1 MPHHHEQRILPHSAA
16 QMFDLVADVQR
27 YPEFLPWV
35 SAIRIRK
42 NDELEMLAD
51 MVVGFK
57 SLRETFSSRVLKTP
71 KSSIVVDYLDGPM
84 KHLHNAWQFA
94 DLPEGGSSVD
104 FTVDFSFRN
113 RVFEALAGQF
123 FDSALRKMTSAF
135 IERADTLYGT
145 EGSSNPR
152 A

>member
-1 MPHHHEQRILPHSAA
+1 MPHHHERRTLPHSAE
-16 QMFDLVADVQR
+16 QMYDLVADVKR

-35 SAIRIRK
+35 SAIRVRQ
-42 NDELEMLAD
+42 DGETEMLAD

-57 SLRETFSSRVLKTP
+57 ALRETFSSRVLKVP
-71 KSSIVVDYLDGPM
+71 KTSIVVDYLDGPM
-84 KHLHNAWQFA
+84 KHLHNNWKFEN
-94 DLPEGGSSVD
+94 LPNGGSTVD

-123 FDSALRKMTSAF
+123 FDSALRKMTGAF
-135 IERADTLYGT
+135 IERADDLYGSN
-145 EGSSNPR
+145 SSK

>member
-1 MPHHHEQRILPHSAA
+1 MPHHHERRNLPHSAA
-16 QMFDLVADVQR
+16 QMYDLVADVGR
-27 YPEFLPWV
+27 YPDFLPWV

-42 NDELEMLAD
+42 DSEAEMLAD
-51 MVVGFK
+51 MIVGFK
-57 SLRETFSSRVLKTP
+57 SLRETFSSRVVKTP
-71 KSSIVVDYLDGPM
+71 KREICVDYLDGPM
-84 KHLHNAWQFA
+84 KHLHNVWKFE
-94 DLPEGGSSVD
+94 DVPGGGSIVD

-135 IERADTLYGT
+135 IERAHALY
-145 EGSSNPR
+145 GSSNVS

>member
-1 MPHHHEQRILPHSAA
+1 MPHHHERRSLPHSAA
-16 QMFDLVADVQR
+16 QMYDLVADVRR
-27 YPEFLPWV
+27 YAEFLPWV
-35 SAIRIRK
+35 SAIRVRQ
-42 NDELEMLAD
+42 DESTEMLAD

-57 SLRETFSSRVLKTP
+57 SLRETFSSRVVKTP

-84 KHLHNAWQFA
+84 KHLHNQWLFE
-94 DLPEGGSSVD
+94 DVVGGGSIVD

-113 RVFEALAGQF
+113 RVFELLAGQF

-135 IERADTLYGT
+135 VERADALYGV
-145 EGSSNPR
+145 EGSNNSK

>member
-1 MPHHHEQRILPHSAA
+1 MPHHHERRLLPHSAA
-16 QMFDLVADVQR
+16 QMYDLVADVKN

-42 NDELEMLAD
+42 DSDAELLAD

-71 KSSIVVDYLDGPM
+71 KTSIVVDYLNGPM
-84 KHLHNAWQFA
+84 KHLHNQWLFEDAIG
-94 DLPEGGSSVD
+94 GGSVVD

-135 IERADTLYGT
+135 IERADKLYGLD
-145 EGSSNPR
+145 GSSNSN

>member
-1 MPHHHEQRILPHSAA
+1 MPHHHERRTLPHSAA
-16 QMFDLVADVQR
+16 QMYDLVADVKR

-35 SAIRIRK
+35 SAIRVRQ
-42 NDELEMLAD
+42 DGETEMLAD

-57 SLRETFSSRVLKTP
+57 ALRETFSSRVLKVP
-71 KSSIVVDYLDGPM
+71 KTSIVVDYLDGPM
-84 KHLHNAWQFA
+84 KHLHNNWKFEN
-94 DLPEGGSSVD
+94 LPNGGSTVD

-123 FDSALRKMTSAF
+123 FDSALRKMTGAF
-135 IERADTLYGT
+135 IERADDLYGSN
-145 EGSSNPR
+145 SSK

>member
-1 MPHHHEQRILPHSAA
+1 MPHHHERRSLPHSAE
-16 QMFDLVADVQR
+16 QMYDLVADVNS
-27 YPEFLPWV
+27 YAEFLPWV
-35 SAIRIRK
+35 SAIRVRK
-42 NDELEMLAD
+42 DGENEMLAD
-51 MVVGFK
+51 MIVGFK
-57 SLRETFSSRVLKTP
+57 SLRETFSSRVLKVP

-84 KHLHNAWQFA
+84 KHLHNQWRFE
-94 DLPEGGSSVD
+94 DTPGGGSIVD

-135 IERADTLYGT
+135 VERADDLYGSK
-145 EGSSNPR
+145 SSS